1 MWKTR
6 KTLSIM
12 SLTLSIAFFVLGMYF
27 PILSTHTKIVF
38 KFDYEEINIF
48 DSVKMFSESKD
59 YFLAGVIL
67 IFTFIIPLVKYIEL
81 IIRILRNR
89 TSKTLQYW
97 DKWNML
103 DVFLVALLLLNFKMQ
118 SKVMVMDLKIGT
130 TFIALSVIF
139 RILTINLT
147 TNKPETTIR
156 DYIT

>member
-1 MWKTR
+1 
-6 KTLSIM
+6 M